1 MAVKDDF
8 EVIHVSTFYAGSSK
22 QFGPFIPVEAHQ
34 LSEYIPF
41 VLSEKMLRVV
51 TIITTHVITYPR
63 SRPRYYEEYKD
74 IPFKNN
80 EDYERSKE
88 QGYHVSIRY
97 LLNGPNYVAAP
108 SIPDALRYIEEL
120 LK

>member
-97 LLNGPNYVAAP
+97 LLNGPHYIAAP
-108 SIPDALRYIEEL
+108 SIHDGLLYIEGF